1 MRRCADLKV
10 VCNPFGGLGLT
21 GGLVDIEGLYECL
34 IGVHEGKADES
45 ILDKYSEIRRQRYQ
59 TIVDPVSTDNIKR
72 LYTQD
77 PDKALENDSFLQM
90 LNSIKD
96 DHKAQIEFMRG
107 PMALMYDFTQHYKTG
122 VASNGSEHTKTSATS
137 QVEQAT
143 AIGAK

>member
-1 MRRCADLKV
+1 MRLGAEIV
-10 VCNPFGGLGLT
+10 AVCNPFGGLGLT

-34 IGVHEGKADES
+34 IGVYEGKADES

-77 PDKALENDSFLQM
+77 PEKALENDSFLKM
-90 LNSIKD
+90 LNDIKD

-107 PMALMYDFTQHYKTG
+107 PMALMYDFTQHYKTKEAPNG
-122 VASNGSEHTKTSATS
+122 AEGDKTAASSR
-137 QVEQAT
+137 VEQV
-143 AIGAK
+143 AIVGPE